1 MLKIWKSVP
10 EFSTSLSNL
19 PDVMIKI
26 NFRVPNTREDWNTRR
41 MSEYD
46 KRGREYFRRHVM
58 ELSKLEFSENIHN
71 RREVLEQEC
80 PWWKW
85 LRNKIIIVSGKA
97 FIRNLGV

>member
-41 MSEYD
+41 MSEY
-46 KRGREYFRRHVM
+46 M
-58 ELSKLEFSENIHN
+58 ISEAGNTSEDTLWNYPSWNSLKIFITGE
-71 RREVLEQEC
+71 RF
-80 PWWKW
+80 W
-85 LRNKIIIVSGKA
+85 NKNVPGG
-97 FIRNLGV
+97 NG